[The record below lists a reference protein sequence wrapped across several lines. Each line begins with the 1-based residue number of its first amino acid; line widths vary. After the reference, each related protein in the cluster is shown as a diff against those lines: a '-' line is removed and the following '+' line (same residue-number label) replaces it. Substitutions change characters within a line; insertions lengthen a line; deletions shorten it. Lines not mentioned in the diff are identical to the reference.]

1 MGTLA
6 KTYVPKAGDIQRNWR
21 LIDAADR
28 PIGRLASEVAQILRG
43 KDKTMYTPN
52 LDTGD
57 FVVVINASKVRTT
70 PKKLREKTYFTHSGY
85 PGGLKSE
92 SLDRL
97 LARHPRRVVENA
109 VWGMLPK
116 GPLGRALLTKL
127 KVYGEATHP
136 HGSQVKESAAPMKP
150 GRVRSKRGDK
160 PAAAAA
166 PIEAAAAKPA
176 EQGQSA

>member
-1 MGTLA
+1 MATMM
-6 KTYVPKAGDIQRNWR
+6 KTYVPKAGDIQHNWR

-28 PIGRLASEVAQILRG
+28 PVGRVASEVAQILKG
-43 KDKTMYTPN
+43 KDKPSYTPN

-70 PKKLREKTYFTHSGY
+70 TKKLRDKKYFTHSGY
-85 PGGLKSE
+85 PGGLREE
-92 SLDRL
+92 SFDSL
-97 LARHPRRVVENA
+97 LERHPRRVIENA

-116 GPLGRALLTKL
+116 GPLGRTLMTKL

-136 HGSQVKESAAPMKP
+136 HGAQVKEAAAPMRP
-150 GRVRSKRGDK
+150 GRVRNKK
-160 PAAAAA
+160 KAIMPAATAPTAAA
-166 PIEAAAAKPA
+166 ESKPA